1 MAQALLRRWIE
12 SRAWRA
18 RLAASAGPVVQD
30 SRLKGASR
38 AQAVTMRAPPD
49 RIVDRMQ
56 QAHGRMSAHALRAA
70 GEGLRGR
77 WRALDGDVRAGAVGM
92 SALLTGAIAVRAW
105 LMIAYGPGFVGF
117 GDSHEYV
124 LAAAEG
130 VFRDVQKPAGYPIF
144 LNLAH
149 SLSDSLSF
157 TIVVQHAL
165 GVASAVLLY
174 AAVRRTGAPAWLGLL
189 PAAIV
194 LFGGTGLLLE
204 HALLADPLFT
214 FLQAVGLY
222 CAVRALR
229 ERELR
234 WPLLAGAATGASLWV
249 KTAGISSALLV
260 PALLLFAAPGGA
272 RRRMLSAA
280 SVTAVVLAAMLAYTL
295 AQGYST
301 GYWGYERQGSWN
313 LYGRVAT
320 FVDCSRFTPPP
331 GTRFLCP
338 AEPPGHR
345 LSESFYQY
353 APGAPAVR
361 RFGGPARA
369 PGYADALLQS
379 FSTAAIESEPLAFA
393 GAVLHGLTFYVTP
406 RWGEG
411 YTPQTIREALL
422 DPRGTRSVEPA
433 IAAFYPHDRGYVAS
447 SGAVGALT
455 SYEADTRVEGPL
467 LVLLLLSAVLGVP
480 ALPRG
485 MRSAGLLFTLTAI
498 ASVTFAE
505 AGNGYDARYGY
516 PAFGAL
522 AAGAAL
528 GAWAIA
534 RRVGPHLLRGGGR
547 KQAWLR
553 LSRWLLKPRV
563 LEARAVDVRGTQ
575 PIPQNPLLTPRTG

>member
-1 MAQALLRRWIE
+1 
-12 SRAWRA
+12 
-18 RLAASAGPVVQD
+18 
-30 SRLKGASR
+30 
-38 AQAVTMRAPPD
+38 
-49 RIVDRMQ
+49 MQ
-56 QAHGRMSAHALRAA
+56 QAHERMSGHALRAG

-77 WRALDGDVRAGAVGM
+77 WRALGGDARAGAVGM
-92 SALLTGAIAVRAW
+92 SALLTGAIAVRVW

-144 LNLAH
+144 LNLVH
-149 SLSDSLSF
+149 SLSDALAF

-204 HALLADPLFT
+204 HSLLADPLFA
-214 FLQAVGLY
+214 FLQSVGLY

-234 WPLLAGAATGASLWV
+234 WPLLAGAAIGASFWV
-249 KTAGISSALLV
+249 KTTGISSALLV
-260 PALLLFAAPGGA
+260 PALLLFAAPGSA

-280 SVTAVVLAAMLAYTL
+280 SVAAVVLMAMLAYTL

-301 GYWGYERQGSWN
+301 GYWGYERQGAWN

-320 FVDCSRFTPPP
+320 FVDCARFTPPP

-379 FSTAAIESEPLAFA
+379 FSVAAIESEPLAFA
-393 GAVLHGLTFYVTP
+393 GAVLHGLTFYVAP

-411 YTPQTIREALL
+411 YTPQTLRESLL
-422 DPRGTRSVEPA
+422 DPRGTRSAGPA
-433 IAAFYPHDRGYVAS
+433 IEAFYPHDRGYAAS
-447 SGAVGALT
+447 SSATGALN
-455 SYEADTRVEGPL
+455 SYETSTRVEGLL
-467 LVLLLLSAVLGVP
+467 LVLLLVSAVLGVG

-498 ASVTFAE
+498 AAVTFAE

-534 RRVGPHLLRGGGR
+534 TRLMTAYRSARSRSNGAPAAPAAVAVAPHAGGPQG
-547 KQAWLR
+547 
-553 LSRWLLKPRV
+553 
-563 LEARAVDVRGTQ
+563 
-575 PIPQNPLLTPRTG
+575 